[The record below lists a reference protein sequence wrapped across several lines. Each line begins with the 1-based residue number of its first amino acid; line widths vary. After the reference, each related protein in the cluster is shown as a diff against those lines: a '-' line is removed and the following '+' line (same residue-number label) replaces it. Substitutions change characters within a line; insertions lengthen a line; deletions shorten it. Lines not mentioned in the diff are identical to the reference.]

1 MDDRVLVQKT
11 LRVPRSPGRAG
22 DGRAVARRFDAVLAQ
37 VGFKASGE
45 LFRHVSGLEPGAAT
59 ALSVGVVAALREAVG
74 GHVVHNPYFR
84 DFPDGVP
91 DTLEFWLDC
100 LREAIGD
107 APPPPVVNLL
117 ALPTYGRVQHSYEEV
132 LAAHDELIPSVKDRL
147 TVLHLG
153 GTVEEETRALFLDMA
168 GSAVPLNEADLG
180 LLGELA
186 PRCLDAEPPEDIP
199 VRENRAVVNAARFA
213 AGLPLIGVDTVT
225 DVLRLACAASGGD
238 PTLVEPTRFRSFRR
252 PERRVLMRALDG
264 VVADSP
270 GKVGDV
276 GLHRERW
283 KRLGERLHPHEH
295 DAFPHAQDVFA
306 VARGDKVVRSFA
318 GRVEERFAEK
328 DVAGAVRLLANAPGA
343 LFRSLD
349 RVLRAGG
356 GEDAVRAV
364 ESVVGRVSGRV
375 LFSVREHLANRTTPD
390 TARVFVNREG
400 RGWTTADER
409 PPLDAALVDR
419 VTAVLD
425 ADLTRRLPAHA
436 RLVVDPEV
444 LDLALPLSDKASAD
458 GLGVLPRGSETR
470 LDGELLRFFTHW
482 RQARRSTDFDLS
494 VLLLD
499 DDFSFAGQ
507 VSWTNLHADGAHH
520 SGDITDAADG
530 ATEFIDVPLDTVTAR
545 YVVPQVHIHSGE
557 GFPDVAESVFGYM
570 TRDRDQLGR
579 PFEPATVRMRSELR
593 GSGRVAVPVLFR
605 RGDDGTWSAKWL
617 HLYLRGADWGNRVE
631 TNHVT
636 ASVLA
641 QSIVERRATT
651 IGDVVD
657 LLRAKAG
664 SYTTWAPGATFA
676 EPVTY
681 IGVERPEGLP
691 DGSTVFTRAT
701 LRNLV
706 PK

>member
-11 LRVPRSPGRAG
+11 LRVPRSPGAAG
-22 DGRAVARRFDAVLAQ
+22 DGRAVAWRFDAVLVQ

-45 LFRHVSGLEPGAAT
+45 LFRHVAGLEPGAAM
-59 ALSVGVVAALREAVG
+59 ALAVEVVAALREVVG

-84 DFPDGVP
+84 DFPHGVP

-100 LREAIGD
+100 LRKAIGD

-153 GTVEEETRALFLDMA
+153 GTVEEETRALFLDLA
-168 GSAVPLNEADLG
+168 GSSVPLNEADLA

-186 PRCLDAEPPEDIP
+186 LLDGEPPSDIP
-199 VRENRAVVNAARFA
+199 VRENRAVVNAPRLA

-238 PTLVEPTRFRSFRR
+238 PTLLQPTRFRSFRR
-252 PERRVLMRALDG
+252 PERRALMTALDG
-264 VVADSP
+264 VVAASP
-270 GKVGDV
+270 GKLGDV
-276 GLHRERW
+276 NLHRERW
-283 KRLGERLHPHEH
+283 KRLGERVHPHEH
-295 DAFPHAQDVFA
+295 DRFPHAQDVFA
-306 VARGDKVVRSFA
+306 VARGDKPVKSFA

-328 DVAGAVRLLANAPGA
+328 DVVGAVRLLANAPGV

-356 GEDAVRAV
+356 GEDAVDAV
-364 ESVVGRVSGRV
+364 ASVVDRVSGRV

-409 PPLDAALVDR
+409 PPLDTALVDR

-425 ADLTRRLPAHA
+425 ADLTRRLPALDH
-436 RLVVDPEV
+436 LVVDPEV
-444 LDLALPLSDKASAD
+444 LSLALPLSDKATAD

-482 RQARRSTDFDLS
+482 RQTRRSTDFDLS

-520 SGDITDAADG
+520 SGDVTDATNG
-530 ATEFIDVPLDTVTAR
+530 ATEFIDVPLDIVTAR

-641 QSIVERRATT
+641 QSIVERRVTT

-664 SYTTWAPGATFA
+664 SCTTWTPGATFA
-676 EPVTY
+676 EPVAY

-691 DGSTVFTRAT
+691 DGSTVFARAT

-706 PK
+706 PR

>member
-11 LRVPRSPGRAG
+11 LRVPRSPGGLG
-22 DGRAVARRFDAVLAQ
+22 DGRAVARRFDAVLVQ

-45 LFRHVSGLEPGAAT
+45 LLRHVSGLEPAAAT
-59 ALSVGVVAALREAVG
+59 ALTVRVVAALREVVG

-84 DFPDGVP
+84 DFPHGVP

-100 LREAIGD
+100 LRKAIGD

-117 ALPTYGRVQHSYEEV
+117 ALPTYGRVQHSYEEM

-153 GTVEEETRALFLDMA
+153 GTVEEEVRALFLEMA
-168 GSAVPLNEADLG
+168 GSPVPLNEADLG
-180 LLGELA
+180 LFGELA
-186 PRCLDAEPPEDIP
+186 QRCLEVPADVP
-199 VRENRAVVNAARFA
+199 VRENRAVVNAARLT

-238 PTLVEPTRFRSFRR
+238 PTLLRPTRFRSFRR
-252 PERRVLMRALDG
+252 SERRVLMRALDD
-264 VVADSP
+264 VVAAGP
-270 GKVGDV
+270 GKLGDV

-295 DAFPHAQDVFA
+295 DASPHAQDVFA
-306 VARGDKVVRSFA
+306 VARKTKVVRSFA
-318 GRVEERFAEK
+318 GRVEERFGEG
-328 DVAGAVRLLANAPGA
+328 DVPGAVRLLAGAPGV

-364 ESVVGRVSGRV
+364 ESVVDRVSGRV
-375 LFSVREHLANRTTPD
+375 LVSVREHLANRTTPD
-390 TARVFVNREG
+390 AARVFINREG

-409 PPLDAALVDR
+409 PPLDTALVDR
-419 VTAVLD
+419 ITAALD
-425 ADLTRRLPAHA
+425 AELTRRLPAHDH
-436 RLVVDPEV
+436 LVVDPEV
-444 LDLALPLSDKASAD
+444 LSLAVPLSDKATAD
-458 GLGVLPRGSETR
+458 GLGVLPRGSESR

-482 RQARRSTDFDLS
+482 RQTRRSTDFDLS

-499 DDFSFAGQ
+499 DDFALAGQ
-507 VSWTNLHADGAHH
+507 VSWTNLTSGGAYH
-520 SGDITDAADG
+520 SGDVTDARDG

-545 YVVPQVHIHSGE
+545 YVVPQVQVFSGE

-579 PFEPATVRMRSELR
+579 PFEPATVRMRSDLR

-605 RGDDGTWSAKWL
+605 RHDDGSWSAKWL

-641 QSIVERRATT
+641 RSIVERRATT
-651 IGDVVD
+651 VGDVVD

-664 SYTTWAPGATFA
+664 SYTTWTPGSTFT

-681 IGVERPEGLP
+681 IGVERPDGLP
-691 DGSTVFTRAT
+691 DGSTVITRAT
-701 LRNLV
+701 LRALV
-706 PK
+706 PN